1 MVSGDIP
8 ETLTSAGDETIS
20 NEAVVAVEAVPHP
33 PAGRGV
39 KAIGQTVIARI
50 LIQGLNAGT
59 GILTARLLLPA
70 GRGQLAAITLWSSFL
85 AGITTFGLPSALI
98 YYMRNRPKQTGD
110 LLVNGLVMSTL
121 LSTVA
126 ALVGVLWMPHWL
138 HQYPLWAIR
147 SAQWFLIVTPLCST
161 AFVIRGALEAS
172 GAFKTSNVAQLL
184 NPGVTLAILLGFLA
198 VHRFNT
204 FTASLAYILA
214 ALPVFGLLA
223 WQARHLFAGA
233 PWLSVASSRLLLSY
247 GIRSYGIDLLGTL
260 ALQVDQV
267 LVVSFLTPADLGLY
281 VVVLSLSRMLNVF
294 QLSVVMVLFPK
305 AAGRTQA
312 DAVAMTGRAARM
324 SLLLTGMC
332 AVGVAVIG
340 PLLLRIFYGRAYAR
354 SALSLRIL
362 LAEVTISGCV
372 FVLAQAFMAL
382 GRPGTVTLLQ
392 AVGLALSVPLM
403 LVLIPRYGIAGAA
416 FSLLMSTCARFVFIY
431 ASFPLFLKTA
441 PPSLLPR
448 REDFEI
454 LRQAFKRFERRAAA

>member
-1 MVSGDIP
+1 MVSDDIP
-8 ETLTSAGDETIS
+8 ETLTSASDETIS
-20 NEAVVAVEAVPHP
+20 NEEVVAVEPVP
-33 PAGRGV
+33 AATGRGV
-39 KAIGQTVIARI
+39 KAIGQTVVARV

-59 GILTARLLLPA
+59 GVLTARLLMPA

-85 AGITTFGLPSALI
+85 AGMTTFGLPSALI
-98 YYMRNRPKQTGD
+98 YYIRNRPKQTGD

-121 LSTVA
+121 LSIVA
-126 ALVGVLWMPHWL
+126 AVVGVIWMPHWL
-138 HQYPLWAIR
+138 HQYPAWAIR

-184 NPGVTLAILLGFLA
+184 NPAVTLATLLGLLV

-204 FTASLAYILA
+204 FTAALAYILA
-214 ALPVFGLLA
+214 AFPVFGLLL
-223 WQARHLFAGA
+223 WQARHLFTGNLR
-233 PWLSVASSRLLLSY
+233 PSLASSRLLLSY

-305 AAGRTQA
+305 AAGRSQE
-312 DAVAMTGRAARM
+312 DAVALTGRAARM
-324 SLLLTGMC
+324 SLLLTGAC
-332 AVGVAVIG
+332 AVSVAVIG
-340 PLLLRIFYGRAYAR
+340 PLLLRLFYGPAYAR

-362 LAEVTISGCV
+362 LAEVTISGCLY
-372 FVLAQAFMAL
+372 VLAQAFMAL

-392 AVGLALSVPLM
+392 AMGLALSVPLM
-403 LVLIPRYGIAGAA
+403 VLLIPRWGIAGAA
-416 FSLLMSTCARFVFIY
+416 FSLLVSTCARFTFIY
-431 ASFPLFLKTA
+431 VSFPLILKIA
-441 PPSLLPR
+441 APSLLPQ
-448 REDFEI
+448 REDVEM
-454 LRQAFKRFERRAAA
+454 LRRALKRFGRSEAR